1 MVVPAGGGH
10 TGQKVHVILLPP
22 FGTISFVQPY
32 QGQTALNNTAPGITR
47 LHKPLHHDKVVIYG
61 GAGER

>member
-10 TGQKVHVILLPP
+10 RAQKVHDKLLTPLA
-22 FGTISFVQPY
+22 TISFVKPY

-47 LHKPLHHDKVVIYG
+47 LHKPLHNDKVVIYG
-61 GAGER
+61 GAVER

>member
-1 MVVPAGGGH
+1 MH
-10 TGQKVHVILLPP
+10 DKLLTPLA
-22 FGTISFVQPY
+22 TISFVKPY

-47 LHKPLHHDKVVIYG
+47 LHKPLHNDKVVIYG

>member
-10 TGQKVHVILLPP
+10 RAQKVHDKLLTPLA
-22 FGTISFVQPY
+22 TISFVKPY
-32 QGQTALNNTAPGITR
+32 QGQTR
-47 LHKPLHHDKVVIYG
+47 LHKPLHNDKVVIYG